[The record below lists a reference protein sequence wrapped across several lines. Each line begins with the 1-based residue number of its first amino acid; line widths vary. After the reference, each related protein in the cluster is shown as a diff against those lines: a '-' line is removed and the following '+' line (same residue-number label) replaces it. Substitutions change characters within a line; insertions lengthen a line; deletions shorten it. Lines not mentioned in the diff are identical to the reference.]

1 MKPQEPFQN
10 FKTEVPLSGGRGGVE
25 RGGEGGSG
33 LSGPGTG
40 TTEGTVSKRASHRVG
55 QPRTGARHTTPAAKD
70 DCGAE
75 RVEEILLKP
84 LFTKSPGICILCLLV
99 SELFQGLFVASPVS
113 SHIPA
118 LSGTNCAPDVCCLPS
133 TLSSHVQ

>member
-1 MKPQEPFQN
+1 M
-10 FKTEVPLSGGRGGVE
+10 E

-55 QPRTGARHTTPAAKD
+55 QPRTGACHTTPAAKD

-75 RVEEILLKP
+75 RVEEILLKT
-84 LFTKSPGICILCLLV
+84 LFTKSPGICVLCLDITELV
-99 SELFQGLFVASPVS
+99 FELFQGLFVPSPVS
-113 SHIPA
+113 SYITA
-118 LSGTNCAPDVCCLPS
+118 LSSTNCVPDVCCLPG
-133 TLSSHVQ
+133 TLGSHVQ